1 MKQIKKFQLP
11 MAGGIFLTAVSVY
24 YELLL
29 HSWTGGSFAP
39 AQLIPVTLFAAGFGS
54 LLGLIACLLPP
65 KAEKIFSAAAA
76 AVLAVAC
83 MTEFFLN
90 ESFSSFMPPSMVF
103 KEAGGVAT
111 GFMDVVWTLM
121 AANLWKIL
129 LVLLPI
135 AAFLLFAE
143 PKRVSPRRR
152 ILPGIGAVICYAAGC
167 AAVAG
172 FFGSLSC
179 LSDQFSFDASVRRN
193 GLTISTVLELAGTG
207 GSPEEAV
214 FVPVE
219 IPTEPAPQITEPAEE
234 TEAPEEPVRF
244 HMVDVDFAALSR
256 DSGPIA
262 QLCGYVAS
270 QVPATNNEYTGLF
283 KGKNLILI
291 TAEAFTAEVIDP
303 ELTPTLYRMA
313 NQGIRFTDYYQPG
326 WNGGT
331 TGGELSN
338 LSSLVP
344 KPSLGMG
351 SFSSQKPFITMGNQL
366 QKLGYFSRAYH
377 NNTGTFYD
385 RNRTHPGLG
394 YEKFIAMYSGM
405 EEGVTNEFPQSD
417 LEMIDFTVPQYIDH
431 QPFSVYYI
439 TVSGHSVY
447 VRDRNAQARKN
458 YDKLDGTDW
467 SEPVRCYLAANLE
480 LEYAMESLLRQ
491 LEEAGIADD
500 TVVVLAPDHYPYG
513 LDAGTA
519 WGHSKSYLPE
529 LFGLPDGS
537 KIDCFTRDH
546 NAAIIWSGCLE
557 GMDISVDTP
566 TYSLD
571 LLPTLCNLF
580 DVEYDSRLLVGRDV
594 FSDAI
599 PLVLWPNY
607 SWITDKGRYSSETN
621 TFTPVEGA
629 EIPDGYV
636 DSISAMVK
644 NKISYSHSALSNCFF
659 AYVSQQMEKNG

>member
-1 MKQIKKFQLP
+1 MKQIKKLHLP
-11 MAGGIFLTAVSVY
+11 LAGGIFLPAVTVF

-29 HSWTGGSFAP
+29 HLWSGGSFAP

-65 KAEKIFSAAAA
+65 RAEKIFSAAAA
-76 AVLAVAC
+76 MLLAVAC
-83 MTEFFLN
+83 MTEYFLN
-90 ESFSSFMPPSMVF
+90 ESFSSFMPPSMIF

-111 GFMDVVWTLM
+111 GFMDVVLTLM

-135 AAFLLFAE
+135 AAFLLFVE
-143 PKRVSPRRR
+143 PERASLRRR
-152 ILPGIGAVICYAAGC
+152 LLPGIGAVICYGAGC
-167 AAVAG
+167 AAVFG

-207 GSPEEAV
+207 SPEETV

-219 IPTEPAPQITEPAEE
+219 IPTEPTSAPQAAEQAMAE
-234 TEAPEEPVRF
+234 TPGKPEDPEEPVRF
-244 HMVDVDFAALSR
+244 HMLDVDFAALSR
-256 DSGPIA
+256 SGDPIS

-270 QVPATNNEYTGLF
+270 QVPAATNEYTGLF

-313 NQGIRFTDYYQPG
+313 NQGIRFTDCYQPG

-338 LSSLVP
+338 LSGLVP

-351 SFSSQKPFITMGNQL
+351 AFSGQNPFITMGNQL

-385 RNRTHPGLG
+385 RNRTHTGLG

-405 EEGVTNEFPQSD
+405 EEGVKNEFPQSD

-431 QPFSVYYI
+431 QPFSIYYI
-439 TVSGHSVY
+439 TVSGHSVS
-447 VRDRNAQARKN
+447 VKDRNAQARKN
-458 YDKLDGTDW
+458 YDRLEGTDW

-480 LEYAMESLLRQ
+480 
-491 LEEAGIADD
+491 I
-500 TVVVLAPDHYPYG
+500 
-513 LDAGTA
+513 
-519 WGHSKSYLPE
+519 
-529 LFGLPDGS
+529 
-537 KIDCFTRDH
+537 
-546 NAAIIWSGCLE
+546 
-557 GMDISVDTP
+557 
-566 TYSLD
+566 
-571 LLPTLCNLF
+571 
-580 DVEYDSRLLVGRDV
+580 GRASCRERV
-594 FSDAI
+594 
-599 PLVLWPNY
+599 
-607 SWITDKGRYSSETN
+607 
-621 TFTPVEGA
+621 
-629 EIPDGYV
+629 
-636 DSISAMVK
+636 
-644 NKISYSHSALSNCFF
+644 
-659 AYVSQQMEKNG
+659 

>member
-83 MTEFFLN
+83 ITEFFLN

-143 PKRVSPRRR
+143 PKRVSLRRR

-262 QLCGYVAS
+262 QLCGLPGARH
-270 QVPATNNEYTGLF
+270 QQR
-283 KGKNLILI
+283 I
-291 TAEAFTAEVIDP
+291 
-303 ELTPTLYRMA
+303 YR
-313 NQGIRFTDYYQPG
+313 
-326 WNGGT
+326 
-331 TGGELSN
+331 
-338 LSSLVP
+338 
-344 KPSLGMG
+344 
-351 SFSSQKPFITMGNQL
+351 
-366 QKLGYFSRAYH
+366 
-377 NNTGTFYD
+377 
-385 RNRTHPGLG
+385 
-394 YEKFIAMYSGM
+394 
-405 EEGVTNEFPQSD
+405 
-417 LEMIDFTVPQYIDH
+417 
-431 QPFSVYYI
+431 
-439 TVSGHSVY
+439 
-447 VRDRNAQARKN
+447 
-458 YDKLDGTDW
+458 
-467 SEPVRCYLAANLE
+467 PV
-480 LEYAMESLLRQ
+480 
-491 LEEAGIADD
+491 
-500 TVVVLAPDHYPYG
+500 
-513 LDAGTA
+513 
-519 WGHSKSYLPE
+519 
-529 LFGLPDGS
+529 
-537 KIDCFTRDH
+537 
-546 NAAIIWSGCLE
+546 
-557 GMDISVDTP
+557 
-566 TYSLD
+566 
-571 LLPTLCNLF
+571 
-580 DVEYDSRLLVGRDV
+580 
-594 FSDAI
+594 
-599 PLVLWPNY
+599 
-607 SWITDKGRYSSETN
+607 
-621 TFTPVEGA
+621 
-629 EIPDGYV
+629 
-636 DSISAMVK
+636 
-644 NKISYSHSALSNCFF
+644 
-659 AYVSQQMEKNG
+659 